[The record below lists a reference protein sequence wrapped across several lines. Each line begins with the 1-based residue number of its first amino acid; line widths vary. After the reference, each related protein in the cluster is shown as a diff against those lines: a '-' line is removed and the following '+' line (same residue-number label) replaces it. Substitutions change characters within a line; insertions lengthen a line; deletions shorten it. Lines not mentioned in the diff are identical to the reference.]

1 LAKLEAK
8 AMAGRWYE
16 PSHVVSAQQRLNISQ
31 ENKMTTI
38 LESKI
43 GTMLANEHVASIEVA
58 ELIVETESALE
69 KAHADVKTAHERKLD
84 ITVDQEVAQQ
94 GVLSAELSV
103 SRLVGALDRLKER
116 HNTLLLAEISSRW
129 AARFEAVEK
138 RRDAA
143 VKHFNRYP
151 ELANAMAQILSE
163 AAAVDQEVRA
173 INAERPDGAQGYL
186 YSVELT
192 ARGLKSFSRDE
203 PSLAETVVLPGLW
216 PPRSNPSAAI
226 EMLMASPAHYY
237 GDNWADNGTG
247 VEKERARSREQMS
260 KYYQEMTATQTERQ
274 NRELAE
280 QNQAR
285 RVAR

>member
-1 LAKLEAK
+1 
-8 AMAGRWYE
+8 
-16 PSHVVSAQQRLNISQ
+16 
-31 ENKMTTI
+31 MTTT

-43 GTMLANEHVASIEVA
+43 GAALANEHVASIEVA

-103 SRLVGALDRLKER
+103 SRLVGALDRLKEH
-116 HNTLLLAEISSRW
+116 HNTLLLAEISARW

-151 ELANAMAQILSE
+151 ELANAMAQVLAE

-173 INAERPDGAQGYL
+173 INAERPDGTQGYL

-203 PSLAETVVLPGLW
+203 PSLAETVILPGLW
-216 PPRSNPSAAI
+216 PPRRNPSAAI
-226 EMLMASPAHYY
+226 EMLMASPAAPSG
-237 GDNWADNGTG
+237 GDWWADR
-247 VEKERARSREQMS
+247 ERIEQERAVERERMAKHYKQLGA
-260 KYYQEMTATQTERQ
+260 EQTERQ
-274 NRELAE
+274 NREERIAVA
-280 QNQAR
+280 Q